1 MPTNYEK
8 GIVNSAAGEEEVTIN
23 FVENYSQTPVVK
35 ITSNTNVNIY
45 ISELTSTYLVITKSE
60 DIEMNIHYIVIE
72 R

>member
-1 MPTNYEK
+1 MSTNYEK
-8 GIVNSAAGEEEVTIN
+8 GTINSASGEEEVTIN
-23 FVENYSQTPVVK
+23 FVKTYSQVPVIK

-60 DIEMNIHYIVIE
+60 DVEMNIHYIVIE

>member
-8 GIVNSAAGEEEVTIN
+8 GIINSSVEEEEVTIS
-23 FVENYSQTPVVK
+23 FVETYSQTPVVK

-45 ISELTSTYLVITKSE
+45 ISELTNTYLVIAKSE
-60 DIEMNIHYIVIE
+60 NVEMSIHYIVIE